1 MTVVLAPVD
10 GSTRA
15 LRAVPWAAKLA
26 GPKGTVVL
34 LRVVPA
40 QPAYAEKLFSL
51 VGDEGTVQ
59 GIQDAWTQIARTDM
73 EEAAALLSG
82 SDVAVEQVLAEG
94 EPDEEIVA
102 AAARRGVEMIAM
114 ASHGRGAVGRAI
126 FGSVADRVARTAE
139 VPILILRVPDE
150 DADHGVVVSRIIVPL
165 DGSQIAERALP
176 VAGEL
181 ARQFAAPVHVVRAVD
196 PASTLPMA
204 SGVFGAAP
212 VLSADVT
219 DQIWQEAESEARS
232 TVTAAVSR
240 LQAEEVDASGGILN
254 GSPFFAISEATQPG
268 DLLILTSHG
277 RGGVRRW
284 LLGSVAEKLVREA
297 AAPVLLVPALERD
310 QSQATIPP
318 LTLQTEAPGATGP

>member
-1 MTVVLAPVD
+1 MPVVLAPVD

-26 GPKGTVVL
+26 GPSGTVVL
-34 LRVVPA
+34 LRVVPP
-40 QPAYAEKLFSL
+40 QPAYAETIFSL
-51 VGDEGTVQ
+51 VGDEDAVQ
-59 GIQDAWTQIARTDM
+59 GIQNAWTQVARTDL

-82 SDVAVEQVLAEG
+82 SHVAVEQMVAEG

-114 ASHGRGAVGRAI
+114 ASHGRGAVGRVI
-126 FGSVADRVARTAE
+126 FGSVADRVARTAP

-150 DADHGVVVSRIIVPL
+150 DADHGVVVSRIVVPL

-176 VAGEL
+176 VAGQL
-181 ARQFAAPVHVVRAVD
+181 SRQLAAPVHVVRAVD

-212 VLSADVT
+212 ALSADVT
-219 DQIWQEAESEARS
+219 DQIWKEAESEARS

-240 LQAEEVDASGGILN
+240 LQAEGIDASGAILN
-254 GSPFFAISEATQPG
+254 GSPFFAISEATQAG
-268 DLLILTSHG
+268 DLLVLTSHG

-297 AAPVLLVPALERD
+297 DAPVLLVPAPERD
-310 QSQATIPP
+310 QSHATIPSV
-318 LTLQTEAPGATGP
+318 TFRTEAPGARGT

>member
-26 GPKGTVVL
+26 GPGGTVVL
-34 LRVVPA
+34 LRVVPP
-40 QPAYAEKLFSL
+40 QPAYAATLFSL
-51 VGDEGTVQ
+51 VGAEESVPH
-59 GIQDAWTQIARTDM
+59 IQDAWDQTAKSDM
-73 EEAAALLSG
+73 EEAAAPLSG
-82 SDVAVEQVLAEG
+82 SDVTVEQLVAEG

-102 AAARRGVEMIAM
+102 TAARRGVEMIAM

-126 FGSVADRVARTAE
+126 FGSVADRVARTAQ
-139 VPILILRVPDE
+139 VPILILRVPDDDRE
-150 DADHGVVVSRIIVPL
+150 HSVVVSRIVVPL

-176 VAGEL
+176 VAAEL
-181 ARQFAAPVHVVRAVD
+181 ASHLAAPVHVVRAVD
-196 PASTLPMA
+196 AASMLPMA
-204 SGVFGAAP
+204 PGVFGAAP
-212 VLSADVT
+212 AVSAEVT

-232 TVTAAVSR
+232 TVTAAVSQ
-240 LQAEEVDASGGILN
+240 LKSEGVDASGAILN
-254 GSPFFAISEATQPG
+254 GSPFFAISEATKLD

-297 AAPVLLVPALERD
+297 DAPVLLVPALERVE
-310 QSQATIPP
+310 QSSNRAV
-318 LTLQTEAPGATGP
+318 EA

>member
-10 GSTRA
+10 GSKRS

-26 GPKGTVVL
+26 GPSGTVVL
-34 LRVVPA
+34 VRVVPP
-40 QPAYAEKLFSL
+40 QPAYAETLFSL
-51 VGDEGTVQ
+51 IGAEENVQ
-59 GIQDAWTQIARTDM
+59 GIQDAWTRIAEADM
-73 EEAAALLSG
+73 DEAAALLSG
-82 SDVAVEQVLAEG
+82 FDVTVERILADG

-102 AAARRGVEMIAM
+102 AATRRGVEMIAM

-126 FGSVADRVARTAE
+126 FGSVADRVARTAT
-139 VPILILRVPDE
+139 VPILILRTPEE
-150 DADHGVVVSRIIVPL
+150 DADQSVVVSRIVVPL

-176 VAGEL
+176 VASDL
-181 ARQFAAPVHVVRAVD
+181 AKQIAVPVHVVRAVD
-196 PASTLPMA
+196 AASTLPMA
-204 SGVFGAAP
+204 PGVFGAVPA
-212 VLSADVT
+212 VSADVT
-219 DQIWQEAESEARS
+219 DQIWQEAESEAQS

-240 LQAEEVDASGGILN
+240 LQAEGVDASGGILN

-297 AAPVLLVPALERD
+297 DAPVLLVPALERVEE
-310 QSQATIPP
+310 SSSR
-318 LTLQTEAPGATGP
+318 EVEG